1 VSGEERFDYVGSSI
15 LDMKFEVVDE
25 FDSKHTAEF
34 RDLYDQYPWW
44 EDRSSEDVQ
53 TMIEHT
59 DLLVGLRNTENGHLV
74 AAGRVLTDF
83 VYYAKIYDVIVA
95 KKYRGDGLGQQL
107 MGSIVDHHALS
118 SLSTLTL
125 DCRDGLI
132 PFYEDCGFERN
143 EMEAVILEERE
154 QERERRREDLVP
166 MVYHRD

>member
-1 VSGEERFDYVGSSI
+1 MIG
-15 LDMKFEVVDE
+15 MKFEVVDE
-25 FDSKHTAEF
+25 FDSEHIAEF

-44 EDRSSEDVQ
+44 KDRTSEDVQ

-59 DLLVGLRNTENGHLV
+59 DLLVGLRETENGHLV

-95 KKYRGDGLGQQL
+95 ENHRRDGLGQQL
-107 MGSIVDHHALS
+107 MESIVEHPALS
-118 SLSTLTL
+118 SLSALTL
-125 DCRDGLI
+125 DCRDGLSS
-132 PFYEDCGFERN
+132 FYEDCGFERN
-143 EMEAVILEERE
+143 EMEAVIQEACE